1 MEVLPWA
8 ISGGWASGISAYA
21 VVFLVGLLGRL
32 DWFDGPAVLART
44 EVLVLFGVLT
54 AVEFV
59 ADKVPYVDSAWD
71 AVHTVIRPVIAAVL
85 GVLIADDASTLGQA
99 FTAAGMGATAL
110 VTHLSKAGIRLAVN
124 GSPEPVSNATVSA
137 TEDAGVVGVVAL
149 AAANPWLAAGVALV
163 FLVAMVVAAA
173 WLGRRARR
181 GWRRVG
187 RQLEAWGLGGS
198 PRRAG

>member
-8 ISGGWASGISAYA
+8 LSGGWASGISAYA
-21 VVFLVGLLGRL
+21 VVLLVGLLDRVG
-32 DWFDGPAVLART
+32 WIDGPAVLART
-44 EVLVLFGVLT
+44 EVLVVFAVLT

-85 GVLIADDASTLGQA
+85 GVLIADDAGTLGQA
-99 FTAAGMGATAL
+99 LAAGGMGATAL

-124 GSPEPVSNATVSA
+124 GSPEPVSNAGVSL
-137 TEDAGVVGVVAL
+137 TEDAGVVGVVTL
-149 AAANPWLAAGVALV
+149 AAAEPWLSAGVALV
-163 FLVAMVVAAA
+163 LLAVMVVAAV
-173 WLGRRARR
+173 WLASRIRR
-181 GWRRVG
+181 GWRRLG

-198 PRRAG
+198 PPAAG

>member
-8 ISGGWASGISAYA
+8 LSGGWASGISAYA

-32 DWFDGPAVLART
+32 DWIDGPEVLART
-44 EVLVLFGVLT
+44 EVLAVFAGLT

-85 GVLIADDASTLGQA
+85 GVMIADDASTLGQA

-137 TEDAGVVGVVAL
+137 TEDVGVVGFLAL

-163 FLVAMVVAAA
+163 LLAVMVVVAV
-173 WLGRRARR
+173 WLGRRIGR
-181 GWRRVG
+181 GWRRLG
-187 RQLEAWGLGGS
+187 RHLEAWGLGAS
-198 PRRAG
+198 PRRSR